1 MKGNAEL
8 RFEDA
13 VIRTSLIAA
22 PMLLLLSGLV
32 LPQLRGP
39 DGTELSVSASHPGRY
54 YAFVLLGRGGT
65 VLLAPA
71 VYGILRRTV
80 LRRARLGAIG
90 GLALIGVALSLADW
104 GGELVK

>member
-1 MKGNAEL
+1 MKGNTEL
-8 RFEDA
+8 RLEDA
-13 VIRTSLIAA
+13 VIRISLIAA

-54 YAFVLLGRGGT
+54 YAFVLLGLAGT

-80 LRRARLGAIG
+80 LRRARLGAIRG
-90 GLALIGVALSLADW
+90 GLALLRRAPPPA
-104 GGELVK
+104 